1 MDRFCFL
8 PEKRLIHVKISK
20 AVSDLPLIFML
31 TLIIFAFDY
40 SVCEYDLLWSH
51 KGESA
56 FNSNHHKN
64 RYI

>member
-1 MDRFCFL
+1 M
-8 PEKRLIHVKISK
+8 KISK

-40 SVCEYDLLWSH
+40 SICEYDLLWSH